1 LSEELFSLIPQ
12 MFIAIFALMNP
23 FSLLGI
29 YLDITQKFSES
40 YKKKLLLVMVIAVNI
55 ILLTF
60 LFGGEELL
68 GFFGVDLAGFTVAG
82 GIIIFIMGLSMVRA
96 KQSEVHHTS
105 EEGEE
110 AKSTESPASVGV
122 VPLAI
127 PILAGPGTISV
138 VINNAHTFNSLTG
151 DLAIVIGIVLVSII
165 VYFVFRFGTIIA
177 KKLGKTGMNIIT
189 RIMGLILMAMAFDMM
204 AKGLTGLFPAL
215 G

>member
-1 LSEELFSLIPQ
+1 MSEELFSLIPQ

>member
-1 LSEELFSLIPQ
+1 
-12 MFIAIFALMNP
+12 MFIAVFALMNP
-23 FSLLGI
+23 FSVLGV
-29 YLDITQKFSES
+29 YLDITQKFSDL
-40 YKKKLLLVMVIAVNI
+40 YKKKLLLVMIIAVNI
-55 ILLTF
+55 ILFSF

-82 GIIIFIMGLSMVRA
+82 GIIIFLMGLTMVRA
-96 KQSEVHHTS
+96 KQSEVHHTF

-110 AKSTESPASVGV
+110 AKITESPASVGV

-138 VINNAHTFNSLTG
+138 VINHAHTFNSLTG

-215 G
+215 A

>member
-1 LSEELFSLIPQ
+1 MSEELFSLIPQ

-82 GIIIFIMGLSMVRA
+82 GIIIFIMGLTMVRA
-96 KQSEVHHTS
+96 KHSEIHHTS